1 MRGRVTTRN
10 GAPSSL
16 SRAVVFISR
25 EHGSA
30 GTLVKEPSPFPPPRL
45 ACVFPRSFSPA
56 RVLIFSDAPAI
67 EQKPDASGGERGDDS
82 RDVHQWGSAP
92 PAPAERPIIGAYRAR
107 ASEFDKTA
115 STFEIAIDWAA
126 IETAAGSRGMSHGYS
141 NQPSCVHPIEAL
153 PLLA

>member
-45 ACVFPRSFSPA
+45 ACFSAELLPRESFNFQRRTGDRTKA
-56 RVLIFSDAPAI
+56 RR
-67 EQKPDASGGERGDDS
+67 ER
-82 RDVHQWGSAP
+82 R
-92 PAPAERPIIGAYRAR
+92 RAR
-107 ASEFDKTA
+107 
-115 STFEIAIDWAA
+115 
-126 IETAAGSRGMSHGYS
+126 G
-141 NQPSCVHPIEAL
+141 
-153 PLLA
+153 